1 MCAPSFLIKAIVG
14 MCAPYLEYLDV
25 WLLLVG
31 IYRSHNLYYNV
42 TRPDTLRKI
51 IMRFKNVR
59 PFISDKIYF

>member
-14 MCAPYLEYLDV
+14 ICAPYLQYLNV
-25 WLLLVG
+25 WLRFWVY
-31 IYRSHNLYYNV
+31 IEVTICITNV
-42 TRPDTLRKI
+42 TRPRNFSKI